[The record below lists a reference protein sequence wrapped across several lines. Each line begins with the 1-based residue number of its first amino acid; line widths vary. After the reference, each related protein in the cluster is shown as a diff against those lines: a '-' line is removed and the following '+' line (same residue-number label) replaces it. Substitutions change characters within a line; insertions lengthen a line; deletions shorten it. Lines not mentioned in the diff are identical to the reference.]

1 MKGDE
6 WGYCKYCAFEVAVDP
21 ETGNMLAHERRDG
34 TWSSSR
40 CYGSLL
46 EPSPQP
52 SPEAKPVTWEED
64 VVQALEEVEVG
75 GGSLEPE

>member
-52 SPEAKPVTWEED
+52 SP
-64 VVQALEEVEVG
+64 
-75 GGSLEPE
+75 